1 MRLARFLL
9 ALLPTLALLW
19 LLKTPLSIGEKT
31 LPPLGAFINPFSG
44 FWQNAEPARPF
55 TGQDLSQVLPGLKGP
70 VEVVWDD
77 ALVPHIFA
85 QNIADAVMVQ
95 GYVTAQHRLFQMDL
109 GSRQTAGRLSEI
121 FGPRTLDLD
130 RLTRRRGLPFA
141 AENDWAAWQQSPRT
155 AEMLEAYAAGVNAW
169 IGQLEPADYPVEY
182 KLLNFEPELW
192 SPLKTCLLVESMID
206 ALNGRDSDL
215 AATNSLAVFGRDT
228 FDYLYPR
235 WNPKQTPIVPDTGQW
250 AGIRPPV
257 FSVDT
262 SRSIR
267 QGAGAATP
275 QRALPPSDGDLNGSN
290 NWAVAGSRTKSG
302 HPILCNDMHLPL
314 RLPHTWY
321 QQQIQTPEANCYGVV
336 VPGVPGIAVGFN
348 DDIAWGFTNVSQ
360 EVADWYRIRWAD
372 AGRTTYLLDGQP
384 QKAEFRI
391 EKINIKGRPA
401 LIDTVRY
408 TVWGPVV
415 YDDPREPLH
424 DCAYRYTTHDAPAV
438 ESLFDF
444 LNIGA
449 AKNYEDYRRAIPGVD
464 ALSQNIAFASRNGA
478 IALTVQGKFPIR
490 AFEQGRFVQDGS
502 ARANAWHGFI
512 PQEHLPA
519 LRNPSSGFV
528 FSANQNSTP
537 PSYPYYFLGNF
548 DQSRGR
554 RIYERLST
562 MRNITV
568 DSMKNIQLDN
578 FSRRAADGLAALLSR
593 VDRARLNDTE
603 KTYLA
608 KLEKWDARYEPDSIA
623 PALYEMWFDSTYD
636 RTWDEMDAWNL
647 KKTTLLYPEIWRFIE
662 ILQTDSASIF
672 FDHLATPRREEA
684 GDIVTEGFQ
693 RMAARAARLPA
704 DSLVW
709 HTFKGFKLK
718 HLTQLDAFSRL
729 DVRVGGSRNSPNAIS
744 ATHGPSWRMIVEMST
759 PVRALGVYPGGQSGN
774 PGSRFYDYFVDAW
787 ARGEYYELLLLPH
800 AADPNPR
807 VLARQTFTP
816 GS

>member
-19 LLKTPLSIGEKT
+19 LLNTPFKVGDST
-31 LPPLGAFINPFSG
+31 LPPLGDFINPFTG
-44 FWQNAEPARPF
+44 FWQNAEPAEPF
-55 TGQDLSQVLPGLKGP
+55 AGQDLRRVLPGLKGP

-85 QNIADAVMVQ
+85 QNLEDAVMVQ
-95 GYVTAQHRLFQMDL
+95 GFVTAQHRLFQMDI
-109 GSRQTAGRLSEI
+109 GSRQTAGRLSEVL
-121 FGPRTLDLD
+121 GARTVEVD
-130 RLTRRRGLPFA
+130 RLARRRGLPFA
-141 AENDWAAWQQSPRT
+141 AENDWAAWKQSPRT
-155 AEMLEAYAAGVNAW
+155 AGMFEAYAAGVNAW
-169 IGQLEPADYPVEY
+169 IDQLRPADYPIEY
-182 KLLNFEPELW
+182 KLLNFKPEAW

-206 ALNGRDSDL
+206 ALNGRDNDL

-235 WNPKQTPIVPDTGQW
+235 WNPRQIPIVPDTGQW
-250 AGIRPPV
+250 AGIHPPV
-257 FSVDT
+257 FSIDT
-262 SRSIR
+262 THALPPREGS
-267 QGAGAATP
+267 AP
-275 QRALPPSDGDLNGSN
+275 PERALPTSDGDLNGSN
-290 NWAVAGSRTKSG
+290 NWAVAGSRTRSG

-321 QQQIQTPEANCYGVV
+321 QQQIQTPEANCYGVI

-360 EVADWYRIRWAD
+360 EVSDWYRIRWTD
-372 AGRTTYLLDGQP
+372 VGRTTYLLDNQP
-384 QKAEFRI
+384 RKAEFRV
-391 EKINIKGRPA
+391 EKIGIKGQET

-415 YDDPREPLH
+415 YDERREPLH
-424 DCAYRYTTHDAPAV
+424 DCAYRYSTHDPPAV

-444 LNIGA
+444 LNIAA

-478 IALTVQGKFPIR
+478 IAITVQGKFPVR

-502 ARANAWHGFI
+502 LSANAWHGFI
-512 PQEHLPA
+512 PSEHLPA

-537 PSYPYYFLGNF
+537 PSYPYYYLGNF

-554 RIYERLST
+554 RIYERLVH
-562 MRNITV
+562 MHNITV
-568 DSMKNIQLDN
+568 DSMKSIQLDN
-578 FSRRAADGLAALLSR
+578 FSRRAADALPALLSR
-593 VDRARLNDTE
+593 IDRGRLSAPEKSFLAR
-603 KTYLA
+603 
-608 KLEKWDARYEPDSIA
+608 LEKWDARYEADSIA
-623 PALYEMWFDSTYD
+623 PSLYEMWFDSTYN
-636 RTWDEMDAWNL
+636 RTWDEMDAWAR
-647 KKTTLLYPEIWRFIE
+647 KKTMVLYPEAWRFIE
-662 ILQTDSASIF
+662 ILQTDSASVF
-672 FDHLATPRREEA
+672 FDHPATPRREEA
-684 GDIVTEGFQ
+684 RDIVTEGFQ
-693 RMAARAARLPA
+693 LMAARAARMPA

-729 DVRVGGSRNSPNAIS
+729 DVQVGGSRNSPNAIS
-744 ATHGPSWRMIVEMST
+744 ANHGPSWRMIVEMST

-774 PGSRFYDYFVDAW
+774 PGSRYYDNFVDAW
-787 ARGEYYELLLLPH
+787 ARGDYYELLLLST
-800 AADPNPR
+800 AADQNPR
-807 VLARQTFTP
+807 ILVRQTFTP
-816 GS
+816 DS